1 MTADDKTLMNES
13 GVTHE
18 EYRQS
23 TRNFLRL
30 AEAVV
35 RDTSMDR
42 ITVTESMMN
51 AVLLLMISDIG
62 RDGTAV
68 ILEDL
73 AAKQRQAAMHERG
86 TH

>member
-1 MTADDKTLMNES
+1 
-13 GVTHE
+13 
-18 EYRQS
+18 
-23 TRNFLRL
+23 
-30 AEAVV
+30 
-35 RDTSMDR
+35 
-42 ITVTESMMN
+42 MMN